1 MSKIGKKSIILPK
14 DTTVKVEGDKLTI
27 NGPKGS
33 KILFISEKVFVTK
46 INDIIRIPLAK
57 FSFPLLIP
65 KKNNGKLTSAP
76 KLISPP
82 IFFCL

>member
-1 MSKIGKKSIILPK
+1 MIFKRAI
-14 DTTVKVEGDKLTI
+14 V
-27 NGPKGS
+27 
-33 KILFISEKVFVTK
+33 VTK